1 MTHSLHRLRKLLAL
15 GTLLSL
21 FMLLAACSPG
31 TGGTGTGPIS
41 AQPAPNGTAGPAP
54 VTVPTTVPNVASNP
68 PPNLPVSTQF
78 STATFYSNFDP
89 ATGTAGQTS
98 GVAVNAQLQSQGIVI
113 STACATFTYA
123 GTWAAAA
130 DGKITVQGVY
140 TSAAT
145 TAGQTAAQ
153 TTPSSQSATATITI
167 SGLEGNDVAWVSVL
181 GDMGVVL
188 INPTLLARSPTAPVL
203 PASNACGS

>member
-1 MTHSLHRLRKLLAL
+1 MTHSLHRLRNLSAL

-31 TGGTGTGPIS
+31 TGGTGTGPVS
-41 AQPAPNGTAGPAP
+41 AQPTAPTGTAGPAP
-54 VTVPTTVPNVASNP
+54 VPTTVPNGSP
-68 PPNLPVSTQF
+68 PPSLPVSTQF
-78 STATFYSNFDP
+78 NTATFYSNFDP
-89 ATGTAGQTS
+89 ATGSVSQAT

-123 GTWAAAA
+123 GPWTAAA
-130 DGKITVQGVY
+130 DGKITVQGDY

-145 TAGQTAAQ
+145 TAGQTAGP

-167 SGLEGNDVAWVSVL
+167 TSLGGNDVAWVSVL
-181 GDMGVVL
+181 GNMGVVL
-188 INPTLLARSPTAPVL
+188 ISPTLLARSPSAPVL